1 MSKKIIAVFILAI
14 IIIGAA
20 AFYGGMKYGQS
31 AKQSLPNYGQF
42 TGMHE
47 NRTGQVHGGRMGG
60 ANFISGEILSKDDKS
75 IILKLLDGGSKIVFL
90 SDSTQI
96 LKSAESTVSDLAV
109 GESLSVNGTANSDGS
124 VNAQSIQIKP
134 DAPIALPEAQTESN

>member
-1 MSKKIIAVFILAI
+1 MSKKIIVIFILAI
-14 IIIGAA
+14 LIIGAA

-31 AKQSLPNYGQF
+31 AKQNFPKDGQF
-42 TGMHE
+42 MGMRQ
-47 NRTGQVHGGRMGG
+47 NRTGQFPGGRMGG
-60 ANFISGEILSKDDKS
+60 GNFISGEILSKDDKS

-96 LKSAESTVSDLAV
+96 MKSAESTAGDLAV

-134 DAPIALPEAQTESN
+134 DAPKAQTESN